1 MRINPSIALTVNF
14 FTLMVVS
21 NGLFLVGSDLA
32 VLCGVILF
40 GFSVVVFS
48 IKLAV
53 QMVIAQLKLATI
65 APTSVFQRGHETRSM
80 HLGATSNK
88 KRRNMRCPCGSQ
100 KKFKKCCLYKLE
112 ANEL

>member
-1 MRINPSIALTVNF
+1 
-14 FTLMVVS
+14 VVS

-53 QMVIAQLKLATI
+53 QMVITTLAEYLKANDMGLIGYRELLDYA
-65 APTSVFQRGHETRSM
+65 
-80 HLGATSNK
+80 NK
-88 KRRNMRCPCGSQ
+88 LKAG
-100 KKFKKCCLYKLE
+100 
-112 ANEL
+112 EL